1 MQMEL
6 KFCRETLRPYIKDI
20 FKQLHSIPEVSWQ
33 EIKTTAFLKERLEE
47 LGYKTV
53 IFSDCT
59 GVVGIRG
66 QGPLTVALRAD
77 MDAICHS
84 RGMDRRVIHSCGH
97 DAHMAMV
104 LTAACALQDL
114 PLPDNVKVKILFQP
128 AEEKGEGALRLIEK
142 GVADDLDFLFGVH
155 LRPIQE
161 LPGGKATPAIQH
173 GAAEPIYGVIKG
185 VSAHGARPHLGINSI
200 EIAVS
205 LVQLLQSMHLDPLIP
220 SSVKMTRLIAGS
232 ENGNVIPGYAQFTL
246 DLRAQTNQQMKNLA
260 QKVEQVIANV
270 ALTHGAQ
277 IEFTRGADSPAAE
290 ISREAQ
296 EIMSQAVIDTI
307 GRENLVAP
315 LLTPGAEDFHY
326 YTRQRPHIKA
336 TMLGLGCDLQPG
348 LHHPEMHFEQQY
360 LLEGAE
366 ILTRAVW
373 YACRV

>member
-114 PLPDNVKVKILFQP
+114 SLPDNVKVKILFQP

-142 GVADDLDFLFGVH
+142 GVVDDLDFLFGVH

-200 EIAVS
+200 EIAAS

-246 DLRAQTNQQMKNLA
+246 DLRAQTNQQMKNLV
-260 QKVEQVIANV
+260 QKVEQVNPLPYTALGFSVTDIVEKINSLTAKGVVFERYEFLQQDDLGIWTTPDGARIAWCKDPDGNV
-270 ALTHGAQ
+270 VSLT
-277 IEFTRGADSPAAE
+277 
-290 ISREAQ
+290 EA
-296 EIMSQAVIDTI
+296 
-307 GRENLVAP
+307 
-315 LLTPGAEDFHY
+315 H
-326 YTRQRPHIKA
+326 
-336 TMLGLGCDLQPG
+336 
-348 LHHPEMHFEQQY
+348 
-360 LLEGAE
+360 
-366 ILTRAVW
+366 
-373 YACRV
+373 